1 MGSSSTQIEH
11 HQKAAKECG
20 DPIVPATK
28 YPSFSSS
35 SSLSSSSSSLAS
47 SYFPD
52 DSFLSPGTPFRFS
65 GVPFSWKHL
74 PGIPKKLQ
82 NHNQKCNSI
91 KLLPLPPPTIPRTSK
106 NNSSED
112 TLMRKKASTGASES
126 FRRVDPFF
134 AALVEC

>member
-91 KLLPLPPPTIPRTSK
+91 SCCHCRRRQSHGLQKTTVPKIR
-106 NNSSED
+106 
-112 TLMRKKASTGASES
+112 MRKKASTGASES